1 MGKFARDARARLC
14 ESMKGKHLRASLAL
28 THARAFFG

>member
-1 MGKFARDARARLC
+1 MGKFARDAHARLC
-14 ESMKGKHLRASLAL
+14 ESMEGKHLRVSLTL